1 MSLILDIV
9 ATDVALERAG
19 AEFRGPCPF
28 HSDAAP
34 TFYVIPDK
42 GVFHCFGCGAHG
54 DAVAF
59 VMRRQGLD
67 FIDAAKLIGAAWT

>member
-1 MSLILDIV
+1 MSLILDII
-9 ATDVALERAG
+9 AGDVALEREG
-19 AEFRGPCPF
+19 TEFRGLCPF
-28 HSDAAP
+28 HSEARP

-54 DAVAF
+54 DAIAF
-59 VMRRQGLD
+59 VMRRRGLD